1 MVPMI
6 DVIRNC
12 FNSQLESIAQY
23 LQANYHSESPESGFA
38 NYVFHQTNSHI
49 SFEVPND
56 IDIIQLSPNRF
67 SEAPV
72 LAAVGY
78 SLACGRQ
85 FSEDF
90 LESWAKGLTRLSGRN
105 HFPADRT
112 SFFYRPTEL
121 LGITLG
127 ISHYY
132 KSQPNHSKW
141 LQDILTQ
148 GEHRL
153 INSDIWTFLLS
164 AYTASILSVTWR
176 ARSWPLVKEMTVD
189 ELALAK
195 WLCSI
200 KPTLAKTLGLA
211 QLELSLDKALLEHCI
226 EFSNSLQ
233 DSARAALLFFALKR
247 TIAQTL
253 QLIWNECEQIC
264 NNPQK
269 SVEWLQTTCDNVHTV
284 TQHLQ
289 AQLARQSDIGAS
301 NKHNMQMLLQALSIL
316 RSDTN
321 ILEGEISEQI
331 RIHSSLYIGNNN
343 KGTII
348 TGSNVTMTHN
358 QNESMT
364 NETTINAPN
373 SSIGFVQ
380 SGSGSVSNFSQNIGQ
395 NVDEITRL
403 INSLRDM
410 AQEFPETKREE
421 ALVHLDDLQ
430 EDINTPDKRKPQ
442 RIKTHLVA
450 LLTFATMSAGVL
462 AGTADFSNNVL
473 ELSEKLGVPIKLS
486 HPQSTP
492 QLPPSVP

>member
-1 MVPMI
+1 MI

-23 LQANYHSESPESGFA
+23 LQANYHSESPDSGFA
-38 NYVFHQTNSHI
+38 NYVFHPKNSHI
-49 SFEVPND
+49 FFEVAND
-56 IDIIQLSPNRF
+56 IDITKLSLNRF

-90 LESWAKGLTRLSGRN
+90 IKSWANGLTRLSSRN

-132 KSQPNHSKW
+132 KSQPDHSKW
-141 LQDILTQ
+141 LQDILIQ
-148 GEHRL
+148 GEQRL

-176 ARSWPLVKEMTVD
+176 ARSLPLVNDMTVD

-200 KPTLAKTLGLA
+200 KPTLAKTLGLT
-211 QLELSLDKALLEHCI
+211 QLELSLNQALLEHCI
-226 EFSNSLQ
+226 EFSNSVQ
-233 DSARAALLFFALKR
+233 DSARAALLFFSLKR
-247 TIAQTL
+247 AIAQTL
-253 QLIWNECEQIC
+253 QLIWNEYEQIC
-264 NNPQK
+264 GNPQK
-269 SVEWLQTTCDNVHTV
+269 SVEWFKTTCDNLHTV

-289 AQLARQSDIGAS
+289 AQISTQSDTGFSHI
-301 NKHNMQMLLQALSIL
+301 HNMQTILPSLTRL
-316 RSDTN
+316 RSDTD
-321 ILEGEISEQI
+321 ILEVEISEQI
-331 RIHSSLYIGNNN
+331 RIHSRLYIRNN
-343 KGTII
+343 KGTVI
-348 TGSNVTMTHN
+348 TGGNVNMTQN
-358 QNESMT
+358 QNESIT

-380 SGSGSVSNFSQNIGQ
+380 SGSGTVSNFSQNIGQ
-395 NVDEITRL
+395 NVDELTRL
-403 INSLRDM
+403 INSLRDI
-410 AQEFPETKREE
+410 AQTFPETEREE
-421 ALVHLDDLQ
+421 VLVHLDDLQ
-430 EDINTPDKRKPQ
+430 DDINTPEKQKPQ
-442 RIKTHLVA
+442 RIKLRLGRLFVIASTI
-450 LLTFATMSAGVL
+450 AGVV
-462 AGTADFSNNVL
+462 AGSADFSNNLL
-473 ELSEKLGVPIKLS
+473 ELSEKIGVPIGLS
-486 HPQSTP
+486 QPQSTH

>member
-1 MVPMI
+1 
-6 DVIRNC
+6 
-12 FNSQLESIAQY
+12 
-23 LQANYHSESPESGFA
+23 
-38 NYVFHQTNSHI
+38 
-49 SFEVPND
+49 
-56 IDIIQLSPNRF
+56 
-67 SEAPV
+67 
-72 LAAVGY
+72 
-78 SLACGRQ
+78 
-85 FSEDF
+85 
-90 LESWAKGLTRLSGRN
+90 
-105 HFPADRT
+105 
-112 SFFYRPTEL
+112 
-121 LGITLG
+121 
-127 ISHYY
+127 
-132 KSQPNHSKW
+132 
-141 LQDILTQ
+141 
-148 GEHRL
+148 
-153 INSDIWTFLLS
+153 
-164 AYTASILSVTWR
+164 
-176 ARSWPLVKEMTVD
+176 
-189 ELALAK
+189 
-195 WLCSI
+195 
-200 KPTLAKTLGLA
+200 
-211 QLELSLDKALLEHCI
+211 LEHCI

-264 NNPQK
+264 DNPQK

-316 RSDTN
+316 RSDTD
-321 ILEGEISEQI
+321 ILEVEISEQI
-331 RIHSSLYIGNNN
+331 RIHSSLYIGNN

-348 TGSNVTMTHN
+348 TGGNVTMTHN
-358 QNESMT
+358 QNESIT

-410 AQEFPETKREE
+410 AQEFPEAEREE

-442 RIKTHLVA
+442 RIKTRLVA
-450 LLTFATMSAGVL
+450 LFTFATMSAGVL
-462 AGTADFSNNVL
+462 AGAADFSNNVL
-473 ELSEKLGVPIKLS
+473 ELSEKLGVSIELS

>member
-1 MVPMI
+1 MI

-12 FNSQLESIAQY
+12 FTSQLESIAQY

-49 SFEVPND
+49 FFEVAND
-56 IDIIQLSPNRF
+56 IDITKLSANRF

-90 LESWAKGLTRLSGRN
+90 LESWANGLTRLSGRN

-127 ISHYY
+127 ISRYY
-132 KSQPNHSKW
+132 KSQPDHSKW
-141 LQDILTQ
+141 LRDLLTQ
-148 GEHRL
+148 GEQRL

-176 ARSWPLVKEMTVD
+176 ARSLPLVKEMTVD

-253 QLIWNECEQIC
+253 QLISNECEQIC
-264 NNPQK
+264 DNPQK
-269 SVEWLQTTCDNVHTV
+269 SVEWLKTTCDNLHTV

-289 AQLARQSDIGAS
+289 AQLSTQSDTGFSHIR
-301 NKHNMQMLLQALSIL
+301 NMQTILQSLTRL
-316 RSDTN
+316 RSDID
-321 ILEGEISEQI
+321 ILEVEISEHI
-331 RIHSSLYIGNNN
+331 RIHSRLYIGNN
-343 KGTII
+343 KGTVI
-348 TGSNVTMTHN
+348 TGGNVNMTHN
-358 QNESMT
+358 QNESIT

-380 SGSGSVSNFSQNIGQ
+380 SGSGTVSNFSQNIGQ

-403 INSLRDM
+403 ITSLREK
-410 AQEFPETKREE
+410 AQKFPEAEREE

-442 RIKTHLVA
+442 RIKTRLVA
-450 LLTFATMSAGVL
+450 LFTVATMSAGVL
-462 AGTADFSNNVL
+462 AGAADFSNNVL
-473 ELSEKLGVPIKLS
+473 ELSEKLGVSIELS

>member
-38 NYVFHQTNSHI
+38 NYVFYQTNSHI
-49 SFEVPND
+49 SFEVAND
-56 IDIIQLSPNRF
+56 IDITQLSPNRF
-67 SEAPV
+67 SEAPI

-90 LESWAKGLTRLSGRN
+90 LANWAKGLTRLSGRN

-132 KSQPNHSKW
+132 KTQPDHSKW
-141 LQDILTQ
+141 LRVLLTK
-148 GEHRL
+148 GEQRL
-153 INSDIWTFLLS
+153 IQSDHWTFLLS
-164 AYTASILSVTWR
+164 AYAASILSVNWR
-176 ARSWPLVKEMTVD
+176 ARSLPLVKEMTVD

-253 QLIWNECEQIC
+253 QLIWNEYEQIC
-264 NNPQK
+264 DNPQK
-269 SVEWLQTTCDNVHTV
+269 SVEWLQATCDNVHTV
-284 TQHLQ
+284 TLHLQ

-321 ILEGEISEQI
+321 ILEGEVSEQI
-331 RIHSSLYIGNNN
+331 RIHSSLYIGNN

-348 TGSNVTMTHN
+348 TGGNVTMTHN

-410 AQEFPETKREE
+410 AQEFPEAKREE

-442 RIKTHLVA
+442 RIKTRLVA

-462 AGTADFSNNVL
+462 AGAADFSNNVL
-473 ELSEKLGVPIKLS
+473 ELSEKLGVSIELS

-492 QLPPSVP
+492 QLPRSVP

>member
-12 FNSQLESIAQY
+12 FNFQLESIAQY

-38 NYVFHQTNSHI
+38 NYVFSQTNSHI
-49 SFEVPND
+49 SFEVAND
-56 IDIIQLSPNRF
+56 IDITQLSPNRF

-127 ISHYY
+127 ISHY
-132 KSQPNHSKW
+132 KTQPDHSKW
-141 LQDILTQ
+141 LRVLLTQ
-148 GEHRL
+148 GEQRL
-153 INSDIWTFLLS
+153 IQSDHWTFLLS
-164 AYTASILSVTWR
+164 AYAASILSVNWR
-176 ARSWPLVKEMTVD
+176 ARSLPLVKEMTVD

-253 QLIWNECEQIC
+253 QLIWNEYEQIC
-264 NNPQK
+264 DNPQK

-321 ILEGEISEQI
+321 ILEGEVSEQI
-331 RIHSSLYIGNNN
+331 RIHSSLYIGNN

-348 TGSNVTMTHN
+348 TGGNVTMTHN

-410 AQEFPETKREE
+410 AQEFPEAKREE

-442 RIKTHLVA
+442 RIKTRLVA

-462 AGTADFSNNVL
+462 AGAADFSNNVL
-473 ELSEKLGVPIKLS
+473 ELSEKLGVSIELS

>member
-49 SFEVPND
+49 SFEVAND
-56 IDIIQLSPNRF
+56 IDITKLSPNRF

-90 LESWAKGLTRLSGRN
+90 LESWANGLTRLSGRN

-132 KSQPNHSKW
+132 KSQPDHSKW
-141 LQDILTQ
+141 LRDLLTQ
-148 GEHRL
+148 GEQRL

-176 ARSWPLVKEMTVD
+176 ARSLPLVKEMTVD

-264 NNPQK
+264 DNPQK
-269 SVEWLQTTCDNVHTV
+269 SVEWLKTTCDNLHTV

-289 AQLARQSDIGAS
+289 AQLSTQSDTGFSHI
-301 NKHNMQMLLQALSIL
+301 HNMQTILQSLTRL
-316 RSDTN
+316 RSDTD
-321 ILEGEISEQI
+321 ILEVEISEHI
-331 RIHSSLYIGNNN
+331 RIQSRLYIGNN
-343 KGTII
+343 KGTVI
-348 TGSNVTMTHN
+348 TGGNVNMTQN
-358 QNESMT
+358 QNESIT
-364 NETTINAPN
+364 NETTIHAAN
-373 SSIGFVQ
+373 SSIGFIQ

-410 AQEFPETKREE
+410 AQEFPEAKREE

-442 RIKTHLVA
+442 RIKTRLVA
-450 LLTFATMSAGVL
+450 LFTFATMIAGVL
-462 AGTADFSNNVL
+462 AGAADFSNNVL
-473 ELSEKLGVPIKLS
+473 ELSEKLGVSIELS

-492 QLPPSVP
+492 QLPRSVP